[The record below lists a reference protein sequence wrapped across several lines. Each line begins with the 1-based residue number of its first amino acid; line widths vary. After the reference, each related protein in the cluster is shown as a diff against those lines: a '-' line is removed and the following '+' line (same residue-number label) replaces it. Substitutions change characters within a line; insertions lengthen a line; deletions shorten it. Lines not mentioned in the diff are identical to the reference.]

1 MKRAASKTTKT
12 ADKYELLR
20 KALRAD
26 GLGPDLDLFDE
37 DDYGYLDAV
46 LGFANTLL
54 DIRSFCRE

>member
-1 MKRAASKTTKT
+1 MATPKK

-26 GLGPDLDLFDE
+26 GLEVDALEE
-37 DDYGYLDAV
+37 DSSYLGAV

-54 DIRSFCRE
+54 DIRSFCQE